1 MASTTD
7 RQETGNTLM
16 VIGWLMLLFSLA
28 VIFFHSAAGGIGRR
42 TIDIAAGALVV
53 GGIAFNLV
61 GYRIRGRAH

>member
-1 MASTTD
+1 
-7 RQETGNTLM
+7 LM

-42 TIDIAAGALVV
+42 TIDIAAGTLVV
-53 GGIAFNLV
+53 GGIACNLA